1 VPTIDRP
8 FRLPLRPEPKH
19 LTIHTALMQ
28 GAESMANRL
37 FRKAVLATIGL
48 GASACVGADPE
59 ADQEPTQGAD
69 QSADRSEPGGDE
81 VFTNQLGEG
90 SPKIRRDA
98 DGEVYV
104 YADGDLEDPS
114 TLEWYSFTGAPFPAE
129 ELQYGIGRD
138 RIRAIDDPLFVS
150 PDDPRLLTI
159 PPSPYRK
166 EPVETADDIM
176 VIGYVMEGEPR
187 AYPTALLDRHEVV
200 NDEFKGKPVAV
211 GW

>member
-1 VPTIDRP
+1 
-8 FRLPLRPEPKH
+8 LRPERKH
-19 LTIHTALMQ
+19 LTILSALVQ
-28 GAESMANRL
+28 GVESMANRL
-37 FRKAVLATIGL
+37 FRTAVLATIGL
-48 GASACVGADPE
+48 GASACVGADQE
-59 ADQEPTQGAD
+59 ADQDADEEPTEEAR
-69 QSADRSEPGGDE
+69 RSEPGGDE

-104 YADGDLEDPS
+104 YADGDLEDAS
-114 TLEWYSFTGAPFPAE
+114 TLEWYSFTGSPFPAE
-129 ELQYGIGRD
+129 ELQYGIGKD

-150 PDDPRLLTI
+150 PDDPRLLAI